1 VSIYVSYHQCQFYP
15 YTATMKKN
23 IFVYTEV
30 ENKRYVSTE
39 VLYTYTLPLHFSK
52 GKAQIQT
59 STFAPS
65 NYLYLLFVSFVTF
78 APLHLVYTLNLYFL
92 SIILLQYCCIN
103 HSLNNL
109 NIHFKQAFKTS
120 V

>member
-1 VSIYVSYHQCQFYP
+1 VSIYVSYHQCQLYP

-52 GKAQIQT
+52 GKVK
-59 STFAPS
+59 SEHAPLQLI
-65 NYLYLLFVSFVTF
+65 NYLYLLFVSFMTF
-78 APLHLVYTLNLYFL
+78 APCRLIYTLGLYFL
-92 SIILLQYCCIN
+92 SIILLQQHCIN
-103 HSLNNL
+103 YSSNIL